1 MNKPG
6 LLSLLISNNELK
18 PHLHQ
23 DNLLIVDMRDYDD
36 YRHAHVPGAVHL
48 DYADISVAAPP
59 ALGVLPPA
67 EILAH
72 DLAQLGL
79 TPQHHVVAY
88 DDKSGVNAARL
99 FWTLSVI
106 QHLGGFS
113 LLNGGFFDWFE
124 SGHATSNT
132 PPTITPSTYPMIY
145 QSNTLADHQYI
156 LDNLNNPKVVL
167 LDCRSIEEY
176 TGAVARAH
184 RGGHIPGA
192 INMDWLTGV
201 DLNDKAKIKNESK
214 IRATYE
220 NNGITPDKEIIV
232 YCHTHCRS
240 AHTYFILKLLNY
252 PNVRAYAGSW
262 SEWGN
267 MEVLPIATGSPASQ

>member
-1 MNKPG
+1 MSKPNR
-6 LLSLLISNNELK
+6 LPVLISSDALE

-48 DYADISVAAPP
+48 DYADIAIAASP

-67 EILAH
+67 ETLAH
-72 DLAQLGL
+72 DLTQLGL

-88 DDKSGVNAARL
+88 DDKAGVNAARL

-106 QHLGGFS
+106 QHPGGFS
-113 LLNGGFFDWFE
+113 LLNGGFHDWYDA
-124 SGHATSNT
+124 GKTASNSQ
-132 PPTITPSTYPMIY
+132 PTIQPSEYNFVY
-145 QSNTLADHQYI
+145 QSNTQADRRYI
-156 LDNLNNPKVVL
+156 LDHLNNPQVIL
-167 LDCRSIEEY
+167 FDCRSEEEY
-176 TGAVARAH
+176 TGAVARAQ

-192 INMDWLTGV
+192 IHIDWLTSV
-201 DLNDKAKIKNESK
+201 DLSDKGKIKNAET
-214 IRATYE
+214 IRHTYE
-220 NNGITPDKEIIV
+220 AQGITPNKEIIV
-232 YCHTHCRS
+232 YCHTHRRS
-240 AHTYFILKLLNY
+240 ALIYFILKMLNY

-267 MEVLPIATGSPASQ
+267 IATLPIKTK